1 MATAD
6 PGPGPDGDVKLTNVA
21 ELEGHDGRVWNCD
34 WRVNE
39 SNGAEQTQPTYTL
52 ATCSADRS
60 VKLWNVSVSPV
71 TRAALQATL
80 DGSHTGTVRR
90 VCFSPD
96 GILLASASFDK
107 TVVVWN
113 VAGVEQMGASA
124 SDDEAGDVGAALTVL
139 EGHESEVKGVAW
151 NPSGN
156 GLLATCGRDKT
167 VWFWEQQGGLGGL
180 NRGVDLVD
188 LIDFEV
194 IDVKHG
200 HEQDVKAITW
210 HPSGELLVSVSYDD
224 AIKFWKESEDT
235 DEWECVLTVQTAHAG
250 TVWDAR
256 FDERGEYM
264 VTSGDDNCVKLWR
277 VGLGGGDGGG
287 DGGEYGPRAVR
298 CACVATVSG
307 YHDLPVYSTDVV
319 RTGDRLLVASGGG
332 DDSIVVVE
340 IDVGPTASAAAGD
353 ADGHAR
359 VVSSAVFRGAHG
371 QDVNC
376 VRWRP
381 PGRDRGAPYMLA
393 SCGDDQLVKIWFV
406 SF

>member
-1 MATAD
+1 MTTA
-6 PGPGPDGDVKLTNVA
+6 PVSQGDAKLSNVA
-21 ELEGHDGRVWNCD
+21 VLEGHDGRVWSCD

-39 SNGAEQTQPTYTL
+39 SNGVEQAQATYTL
-52 ATCSADRS
+52 ATCSADRT
-60 VKLWNVSVSPV
+60 VKLWTVSVSPA
-71 TRAALQATL
+71 THAALNATL

-90 VCFSPD
+90 VSFSPD
-96 GILLASASFDK
+96 GVLLASASFDK

-113 VAGVEQMGASA
+113 VARVERSEPNG
-124 SDDEAGDVGAALTVL
+124 DDDLGAALTVL

-180 NRGVDLVD
+180 NQGVDLAD
-188 LIDFEV
+188 LVDFEV

-200 HEQDVKAITW
+200 HEQDVKAIAW
-210 HPSGELLVSVSYDD
+210 HPSGELLVSVSYDE
-224 AIKFWKESEDT
+224 AFKFWKESEDT
-235 DEWECVLTVQTAHAG
+235 DEWECVLTVQAAHAG

-264 VTSGDDNCVKLWR
+264 VTGGDDNCVKLWR
-277 VGLGGGDGGG
+277 VGLEEAGAEGEEGEEGG
-287 DGGEYGPRAVR
+287 YGPRGVR

-307 YHDLPVYSTDVV
+307 YHDRPVYSVDIV
-319 RTGDRLLVASGGG
+319 RTGNRLLVASGGG

-340 IDVGPTASAAAGD
+340 MDVNEGSTD
-353 ADGHAR
+353 ADEDAR
-359 VVSSAVFRGAHG
+359 VVAKAVVRGAHS

-381 PGRDRGAPYMLA
+381 QGEGQGTEYMLA
-393 SCGDDQLVKIWFV
+393 SCGDDQLVKIWGLAL
-406 SF
+406 

>member
-1 MATAD
+1 MTTST
-6 PGPGPDGDVKLTNVA
+6 LSNVA
-21 ELEGHDGRVWNCD
+21 VLEGHDGRVWSCD

-39 SNGAEQTQPTYTL
+39 PSGIERAQTTYTL
-52 ATCSADRS
+52 ATCSADRT
-60 VKLWNVSVSPV
+60 VKLWTVSVSPA
-71 TRAALQATL
+71 TQAALVATL

-113 VAGVEQMGASA
+113 VAGVGRSETNA
-124 SDDEAGDVGAALTVL
+124 DEDAGDVGAALTVL

-156 GLLATCGRDKT
+156 GFLATCGRDKT
-167 VWFWEQQGGLGGL
+167 VWFWEQQGGLGGA
-180 NRGVDLVD
+180 NQGADLVD
-188 LIDFEV
+188 LVDFEV

-200 HEQDVKAITW
+200 HEQDVKGIAW
-210 HPSGELLVSVSYDD
+210 HPSGELLVSVSYDE
-224 AIKFWKESEDT
+224 ALKFWKESEDT
-235 DEWECVLTVQTAHAG
+235 DEWECVLTVQSAHAG

-256 FDERGEYM
+256 FDARGEYM

-277 VGLGGGDGGG
+277 VGLEEVGEDGG
-287 DGGEYGPRAVR
+287 YMPRGVS

-307 YHDLPVYSTDVV
+307 YHDRPIYSADVV
-319 RTGDRLLVASGGG
+319 RAGSKMLVASGGG

-340 IDVGPTASAAAGD
+340 IDVGAD
-353 ADGHAR
+353 ADNPER
-359 VVSSAVFRGAHG
+359 VVARAVVRGAHG

-381 PGRDRGAPYMLA
+381 RGSYQGMEYMLA
-393 SCGDDQLVKIWFV
+393 SCGDDQLVKLWLINE
-406 SF
+406 SCCS

>member
-1 MATAD
+1 MTTAAT
-6 PGPGPDGDVKLTNVA
+6 LSNVA
-21 ELEGHDGRVWNCD
+21 VLEGHDGRVWGCD
-34 WRVNE
+34 WKVNVNVNVNVNE
-39 SNGAEQTQPTYTL
+39 SDGAERAQPTYTL
-52 ATCSADRS
+52 ATCSADRT
-60 VKLWNVSVSPV
+60 VRLWTVSVTPA
-71 TRAALQATL
+71 TQAVCSTTL

-96 GILLASASFDK
+96 GMLLASASFDK

-113 VAGVEQMGASA
+113 VAGVERSETNDA
-124 SDDEAGDVGAALTVL
+124 DAGEVGALTVL

-167 VWFWEQQGGLGGL
+167 VWFWEQQGGVGGANHGADL
-180 NRGVDLVD
+180 ADLADLV
-188 LIDFEV
+188 DFEV

-200 HEQDVKAITW
+200 HEQDVKAIAW
-210 HPSGELLVSVSYDD
+210 HPSGELLVSVSYDE
-224 AIKFWKESEDT
+224 ALKFWKESEDT

-256 FDERGEYM
+256 FDARGEYL
-264 VTSGDDNCVKLWR
+264 VTSGDDKCVKLWR
-277 VGLGGGDGGG
+277 VGLEEVGDDGG
-287 DGGEYGPRAVR
+287 YGPRGVR

-307 YHDLPVYSTDVV
+307 YHDRPIYSADVV
-319 RTGDRLLVASGGG
+319 RAGSRMLVASGGG

-340 IDVGPTASAAAGD
+340 IDVG
-353 ADGHAR
+353 ADVNEDDPEC
-359 VVSSAVFRGAHG
+359 VVEKAVVRGAHG

-381 PGRDRGAPYMLA
+381 LGANQGAEYMLA
-393 SCGDDQLVKIWFV
+393 SCGDDQMVKLWEY
-406 SF
+406 S